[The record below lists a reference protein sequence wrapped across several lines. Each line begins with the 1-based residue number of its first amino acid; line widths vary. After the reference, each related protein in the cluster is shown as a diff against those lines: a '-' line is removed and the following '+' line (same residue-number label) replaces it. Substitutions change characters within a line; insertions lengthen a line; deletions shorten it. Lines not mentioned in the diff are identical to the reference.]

1 LFGRVII
8 KLPGATQR
16 RAAAQPR
23 QGHRGSQFRQQDERV
38 FQATYR
44 TAIPGAFAPC
54 AGPTS
59 SSSPLVTVLSIFMNM
74 TRHLLRG
81 GARGM
86 AQRQENA
93 A

>member
-1 LFGRVII
+1 MFGGATI
-8 KLPGATQR
+8 KLRGATQR
-16 RAAAQPR
+16 RAAPQPQ
-23 QGHRGSQFRQQDERV
+23 QGNHGSQFRQQDERV
-38 FQATYR
+38 FEATYR

-59 SSSPLVTVLSIFMNM
+59 SFSPLVTVLSIFMNI

-81 GARGM
+81 GAQSM
-86 AQRQENA
+86 AERQENA